1 MVKSSNYSWWYTYPE
16 KYELYRSWDYYSQL
30 IWKHKHVPNHQPD
43 RLYRRSLRLLAHWQ
57 LLEFRHNAIF
67 GPESLATDHCN
78 HGLWMFMV
86 DISTDS

>member
-1 MVKSSNYSWWYTYPE
+1 MFQTTNQIGSTDVLFFILPCAMDPSPSANDAGA
-16 KYELYRSWDYYSQL
+16 LR
-30 IWKHKHVPNHQPD
+30 
-43 RLYRRSLRLLAHWQ
+43 RLLAHWQ
-57 LLEFRHNAIF
+57 LLEFRHHAIF